1 MRGQALLRVKLY
13 TGVLNDGP
21 VKKSHIVSKVD
32 FIRYCVYQLIFS
44 LVFSVFRCCRVNAK
58 NW

>member
-21 VKKSHIVSKVD
+21 VKKKSYSFK
-32 FIRYCVYQLIFS
+32 S
-44 LVFSVFRCCRVNAK
+44 
-58 NW
+58 